1 MKKYLFVIIIFLW
14 FFSLAHAQTT
24 VLSLEQC
31 ITKALQENLSIKSAR
46 YEIDLTQDKISEV
59 KAGLFPQVNL
69 SANYQYNT
77 QIATQLAPAA
87 AFGGKPGEFRAL
99 QFGVPT
105 TTTVGIVANQAL
117 FNAQLFIGLRAAKTA
132 SELSQLQLIKSQED
146 VVYNISATYYN
157 AQSLAQQ
164 IELLKKNLTSMLK
177 LTEITN
183 LLYQNQLAKKTDV
196 NRLEV
201 NRANLETQI
210 ENLQNTYTQLISLL
224 KFLINTPQETPLEIQ
239 TDVQTDLNVLTQEA
253 GNAEQ
258 RTDYKLLEVYK
269 ILNGYEQKVISS
281 GYFPIVSLVGQ
292 YARQGFAKSGELA
305 YTSFPVSFV
314 GVQLQMNLFDGFNKM
329 FKMRQKKIELKKL
342 DNQVLM
348 FKENTNREMVNARN
362 TLKVNLKTLT
372 FQQTNM
378 NLAQKVYEQ
387 TQLQFKEGIVGINDI
402 LNSEN
407 ALKEA
412 QTNYLTSLVK
422 VRMAELELKKA
433 NGTLINK

>member
-1 MKKYLFVIIIFLW
+1 MKKYFLIIIIVFLI
-14 FFSLAHAQTT
+14 FSLAQAQTP
-24 VLSLEQC
+24 LSLQQC
-31 ITKALQENLSIKSAR
+31 IDKALQENLNVKAAR
-46 YEIDLTQDKISEV
+46 FDIDLTQDKISEV

-69 SANYQYNT
+69 NANYQYNT

-105 TTTVGIVANQAL
+105 TTNLGVSANQAL
-117 FNAQLFIGLRAAKTA
+117 FNAQIFIALRAAKTVG
-132 SELSQLQLIKSQED
+132 ELSQLQLLKSQED
-146 VVYNISATYYN
+146 VVYNVTATYYN

-164 IELLKKNLTSMLK
+164 IELLKKNLASMLK
-177 LTEITN
+177 LTETTN

-196 NRLEV
+196 ERLEV

-224 KFLINTPQETPLEIQ
+224 KFLINMPQETPLEIQ
-239 TDVQTDLNVLTQEA
+239 TDVQTDLNTLLQEA
-253 GNAEQ
+253 GSPEQ
-258 RTDYKLLEVYK
+258 RTEYKLLEVQK
-269 ILNGYEQKVISS
+269 TINGFEQKQISS
-281 GYFPIVSLVGQ
+281 GYFPIISLVGQ

-329 FKMRQKKIELKKL
+329 FKMRQKKIELQKL
-342 DNQVLM
+342 DNQVQI
-348 FKENTNREMVNARN
+348 FRENTNREMINARN

-387 TQLQFKEGIVGINDI
+387 TQLQFKEGIVGITDV

-433 NGTLINK
+433 NGSLMSK